1 MTKKD
6 KIKLLVSSIAII
18 IPAVLALI
26 LNEVLDPKV
35 LGAWHFSWIV
45 PVVLVALQVVLHL
58 LTFRENTRIEQNE
71 KIVNITYWCLPAI
84 SLYISALFVMLSLGV
99 ESLIGILLSLT
110 FGAIFI
116 IFGNFMPK
124 ARRNRVFG
132 LKIKWTLANDENWA
146 ATHRFTGKLWVIVGV
161 VVLVGAFLPDTASI
175 ILLLASIIPAV
186 VVPILYS
193 YCYYK
198 KQLSDGTAT
207 AEDFKAYHK
216 HELDKKST
224 KASIVIGS
232 LVVALVVLLMFVG
245 SITFT
250 VGDDAL
256 EVKTTY
262 GGKMSIAYTD
272 IERVECSPERVDG
285 MRVSGFA
292 SAKLLYGWFKND
304 ELGNYTRY
312 TYGDSEV
319 TVIIYTKD
327 GIVVLADETDEATW
341 ALYEAISDKI
351 MGD

>member
-1 MTKKD
+1 
-6 KIKLLVSSIAII
+6 
-18 IPAVLALI
+18 
-26 LNEVLDPKV
+26 
-35 LGAWHFSWIV
+35 
-45 PVVLVALQVVLHL
+45 
-58 LTFRENTRIEQNE
+58 
-71 KIVNITYWCLPAI
+71 
-84 SLYISALFVMLSLGV
+84 
-99 ESLIGILLSLT
+99 
-110 FGAIFI
+110 
-116 IFGNFMPK
+116 
-124 ARRNRVFG
+124 
-132 LKIKWTLANDENWA
+132 
-146 ATHRFTGKLWVIVGV
+146 
-161 VVLVGAFLPDTASI
+161 
-175 ILLLASIIPAV
+175 
-186 VVPILYS
+186 
-193 YCYYK
+193 
-198 KQLSDGTAT
+198 
-207 AEDFKAYHK
+207 
-216 HELDKKST
+216 
-224 KASIVIGS
+224 
-232 LVVALVVLLMFVG
+232 MFVG

-341 ALYEAISDKI
+341 TFYEAISDKI